1 METTFGQ
8 WLLVDAIFQKREFY
22 QKKGL
27 QRSTKNVQ
35 ENSPRKRTSC
45 GHFFQE
51 NSPKVPK
58 RIHPFVSI
66 KNVIADRLN
75 HPISSDKIYHI
86 SKRCFLAIS
95 SFAIIEEF
103 ISRNSTID
111 TVESRFKKAWFKKES
126 WFKKDCSYNR
136 FFST

>member
-1 METTFGQ
+1 METSFGQ

-66 KNVIADRLN
+66 KNVITDRLN

-86 SKRCFLAIS
+86 SKRFFFCHFK
-95 SFAIIEEF
+95 FCHYR
-103 ISRNSTID
+103 RNHFCLNLLVKRTY
-111 TVESRFKKAWFKKES
+111 KKEQC
-126 WFKKDCSYNR
+126 KDNNKNKPI
-136 FFST
+136 